1 MNTNSFGNDQSNRQT
16 GLSRKDA
23 MRGRID
29 LTQSDI
35 PITRELV
42 SSERSKLIRRA
53 VQGTTAMPSA
63 TDGSRLAQPS
73 DAEAFLEFLQDPA
86 IHAPIYTLPRP
97 LTLSSL
103 EDFISDHLEQR
114 ERGEGLL
121 FLNFDEAG
129 CLTGYTDLIIWPGW
143 AAGELGGAVHP
154 DLQGQRRGVE
164 GAKTG
169 FNWMF
174 EVLQLDLICET
185 AAPDNIR
192 SARLLDGLGFTRKG
206 EVTSHRPDGGTRASL
221 VWEISRKDWG
231 RV

>member
-1 MNTNSFGNDQSNRQT
+1 MPNSVVPKRRNT
-16 GLSRKDA
+16 GL
-23 MRGRID
+23 ID
-29 LTQSDI
+29 LTKVEI
-35 PITRELV
+35 PITRNPV
-42 SSERSKLIRRA
+42 SPERAEAIRRA
-53 VQGTTAMPSA
+53 VQGASTMPSA
-63 TDGSRLAQPS
+63 TGGSRLAQPS

-97 LTLSSL
+97 LTLASL
-103 EDFISDHLEQR
+103 GDFIADHLEQR

-121 FLNFDEAG
+121 FLNFTEDDR
-129 CLTGYTDLIIWPGW
+129 LSGYTDLIIWPQW
-143 AAGELGGAVHP
+143 AAGELGGAVRS

-192 SARLLDGLGFTRKG
+192 SARLLGGLGFKRKG

-221 VWEISRKDWG
+221 VWEINREDWG
-231 RV
+231 NVVWRDKTKAH